1 MTIRCI
7 SLFYFRRNEL
17 TIIRDRQHRGGD
29 TVKKVVKWSLFLY
42 VGFALFI
49 YWYLFGWNHEI
60 IPDMYKG
67 TSADPQTFMDAK
79 ELTLSQDY
87 SRVKNLLFF
96 LATPLEWIILLF
108 VLVLGISNRFE
119 KWSKET
125 TKVRVIQ
132 VAIYLFYLSLLTT
145 ALALPLQ
152 WMGHQISIDY
162 GISTQSTASW
172 IKDHVIDFWV
182 NYIMMFLVVSVLLG
196 LIHKFP
202 KRWWLAGWALSVPF
216 TIFLTF
222 VQPVVIDPLYNDF
235 STLQNKE
242 LEEKILSLADQADIP
257 ANHVYE
263 VNMSEKTNALNA
275 YVTGIGL
282 NSRIVLWNTT
292 LQQLKDKEI
301 LFIMAHEMGHYVMKH
316 IYWGVASYIVLT
328 FVGMYLISRIINMC
342 LRKWGDTLRLSK
354 VACLSII
361 PLFFLISSVLSFA
374 VSPLSNYVSRIE
386 ERAADQYALD
396 MTKDGK
402 SGVKTFQYLSKTSL
416 SQVNPPALV
425 KFFLYTHPPIFERIH
440 AFEQYEK
447 ERK

>member
-1 MTIRCI
+1 M
-7 SLFYFRRNEL
+7 
-17 TIIRDRQHRGGD
+17 
-29 TVKKVVKWSLFLY
+29 KKVVKWSLFLY

-67 TSADPQTFMDAK
+67 TSADPETFMNAK

-125 TKVRVIQ
+125 TEVRVIQ

-145 ALALPLQ
+145 VLALPLQ

-342 LRKWGDTLRLSK
+342 LRKWGDTLRLSRM
-354 VACLSII
+354 ACLSII

>member
-108 VLVLGISNRFE
+108 VLVLGVSNRFE

-145 ALALPLQ
+145 ALTLPLQ

>member
-1 MTIRCI
+1 MTIRRI

-342 LRKWGDTLRLSK
+342 LRKWGDTLRLSRM
-354 VACLSII
+354 ACLSII

-402 SGVKTFQYLSKTSL
+402 AGVKTFQYLSKTSL

>member
-342 LRKWGDTLRLSK
+342 LRKWGDTLRLSRM
-354 VACLSII
+354 ACLSII

-402 SGVKTFQYLSKTSL
+402 AGVKTFQYLSKTSL

>member
-1 MTIRCI
+1 M
-7 SLFYFRRNEL
+7 
-17 TIIRDRQHRGGD
+17 
-29 TVKKVVKWSLFLY
+29 KKVVTWSLFLY

-49 YWYLFGWNHEI
+49 YWYLFGWNHEM

-67 TSADPQTFMDAK
+67 TSADPQTFMSAR

-108 VLVLGISNRFE
+108 VLVLGVSKRFE

-125 TKVRVIQ
+125 VKVRVIQ

-145 ALALPLQ
+145 VLALPLQ
-152 WMGHQISIDY
+152 WIGHQVSVNY

-182 NYIMMFLVVSVLLG
+182 NYIMMFLIVSVLLW

-242 LEEKILSLADQADIP
+242 LEDKILALADRADIP

-316 IYWGVASYIVLT
+316 IYLGVASYIVLT
-328 FVGMYLISRIINMC
+328 FIGMYFISRIINMC
-342 LRKWGDTLRLSK
+342 IRKWGSTLQISK
-354 VACLSII
+354 VACFSVI

-374 VSPLSNYVSRIE
+374 VSPASNYVSRIE

-440 AFEQYEK
+440 TFEQYEK
-447 ERK
+447 EKK

>member
-1 MTIRCI
+1 M
-7 SLFYFRRNEL
+7 
-17 TIIRDRQHRGGD
+17 
-29 TVKKVVKWSLFLY
+29 KKVVKWSLFLY

-152 WMGHQISIDY
+152 WMGHQTSIDY

-328 FVGMYLISRIINMC
+328 FVGMYLISRIITMC

-354 VACLSII
+354 MACLSII

>member
-67 TSADPQTFMDAK
+67 TSADPQTFMNAK

-145 ALALPLQ
+145 VLALPLQ
-152 WMGHQISIDY
+152 WMGHQVSIDY

-182 NYIMMFLVVSVLLG
+182 NYIMMFLVVSVLLW
-196 LIHKFP
+196 LIYKFP

-235 STLQNKE
+235 STLQNKD
-242 LEEKILSLADQADIP
+242 LEKKILAIADRADIP
-257 ANHVYE
+257 AEHVYE
-263 VNMSEKTNALNA
+263 VNMSEKTTALNA

-328 FVGMYLISRIINMC
+328 FVGMYLISRIIIMC

-354 VACLSII
+354 MACLSII

-440 AFEQYEK
+440 VFEQYEK
-447 ERK
+447 QKK